1 MGTIIGILF
10 IAGLLYV
17 GAQTVKEGTNAMS
30 EGSGCG
36 CIFGVFMI
44 LLLDHILL
52 LLLVYFQLLLRVS
65 PLCKLNTLIK
75 STISGFFI
83 FRKSS

>member
-44 LLLDHILL
+44 LFGLG
-52 LLLVYFQLLLRVS
+52 
-65 PLCKLNTLIK
+65 LI
-75 STISGFFI
+75 STGLGAPIGI
-83 FRKSS
+83 IIIALIVIAIATDKK